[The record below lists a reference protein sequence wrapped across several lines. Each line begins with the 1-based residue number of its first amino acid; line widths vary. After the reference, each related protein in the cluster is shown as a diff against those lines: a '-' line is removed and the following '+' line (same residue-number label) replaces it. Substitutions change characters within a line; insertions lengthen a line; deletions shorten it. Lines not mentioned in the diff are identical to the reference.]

1 MNFELFVTKKI
12 IKGSQQTFSKPII
25 RISIVAI
32 ALGIMMMSISLSI
45 VNGFQTEIERKISG
59 INAPIT
65 ITNYKSRHFLEQ
77 TPIDRNR
84 EFTNEILD
92 IDGVKHVQVYA
103 NKGLILKTKE
113 DNYGAIAKGIDSDF
127 DWSFFK
133 EHLIQGEL
141 PFLRDDSTSNDILIS
156 SHIANKLTLKK
167 GDNLYLFFA
176 QQPPRYRKVYVS
188 GIYQTGLG
196 ELDERLVLIDLRHI
210 QKVNEWEDNL
220 VGGFEIILN
229 PEADIPTID
238 DQVYKVI
245 DNDLISTSILESRP
259 DIFNWLEL
267 QDVNVIIIISLLIAV
282 CGIDII
288 SALLILIL
296 ERTNMIGILKAL
308 GANNLSIRKIFIYN
322 AIYLV
327 LQGIIWGNLLGLGF
341 AFLQKKFKFLKLP
354 QEAYFID
361 NVPIEFDWI
370 ELLLLN
376 AGTIL
381 CCLSM
386 LIIPSNLIARI
397 SPSKAIRFQ

>member
-1 MNFELFVTKKI
+1 M
-12 IKGSQQTFSKPII
+12 
-25 RISIVAI
+25 AI

-45 VNGFQTEIERKISG
+45 VNGFQAEIERKVSG
-59 INAPIT
+59 MNAPIT

-77 TPIDRNR
+77 TPIDKNR
-84 EFTNEILD
+84 EFKDEILE
-92 IDGVKHVQVYA
+92 IDGVKHFQVYA

-113 DNYGAIAKGIDSDF
+113 DNYGAMSKGVDSDF

-133 EHLIQGEL
+133 EHLMHGSL
-141 PFLRDDSTSNDILIS
+141 PNITQDSTSNDILIS
-156 SHIANKLTLKK
+156 SHIANKLALKE

-176 QQPPRYRKVYVS
+176 QQPPRYKKVNVS
-188 GIYQTGLG
+188 GIYKTGLG

-210 QKVNEWEDNL
+210 QKVNNWESNL
-220 VGGFEIILN
+220 VGGFEIILHSG
-229 PEADIPTID
+229 ADITLID

-267 QDVNVIIIISLLIAV
+267 QDVNVIIIIGLLIAV

-308 GANNLSIRKIFIYN
+308 GTNNLSVRKIFIYN

-327 LQGIIWGNLLGLGF
+327 IQGIIWGNIFGLGF
-341 AFLQKKFKFLKLP
+341 ALLQKKFKFLKLP

-361 NVPIEFDWI
+361 NVPIEIDWL
-370 ELLLLN
+370 ELFLLN
-376 AGTIL
+376 AGTII
-381 CCLSM
+381 CCLIM
-386 LIIPSNLIARI
+386 LILPSNLIARI
-397 SPSKAIRFQ
+397 APSEAIRFQ

>member
-1 MNFELFVTKKI
+1 
-12 IKGSQQTFSKPII
+12 
-25 RISIVAI
+25 
-32 ALGIMMMSISLSI
+32 MSISLSI